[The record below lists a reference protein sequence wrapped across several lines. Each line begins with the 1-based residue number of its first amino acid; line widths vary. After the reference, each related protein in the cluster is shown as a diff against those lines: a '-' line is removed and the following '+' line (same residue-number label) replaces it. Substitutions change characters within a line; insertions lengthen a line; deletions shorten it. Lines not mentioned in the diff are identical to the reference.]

1 MGGITTTLF
10 QRPRDP
16 QYNLT
21 TLLLPGNGTN
31 GTQNNTFLDSS
42 SNNFSITR
50 NPSTGPNAPTQG
62 TFTPFSQTGWGNNFN
77 SATAD
82 WINSSSAASP
92 SGTED
97 FTVECWYFPTSKTVS
112 FPAIFSTNS
121 TYNVNTTLNIYDR
134 HDAFSTKFSVYG
146 AGVNGIASTTS
157 VVNGVWYHIAVTR
170 QNVAGTYTLRLFVN
184 GVLEASST
192 SASGNLS
199 SNACYIGRADT
210 ASLASTYLNGQVSN
224 FRITRGGALYINN
237 FTPST
242 TPLTTTVSAGTV
254 SFLACQSNRFVDNS
268 ANSYA
273 ITLSGTPSVQA
284 FSPFAPSGAYTTT
297 AVGGSGYFDG
307 TGDFLSFTPTN
318 FNLGTDA
325 FTVEGWVYL
334 RAYSFGSVIS
344 SFSSA
349 SGVGFSLS
357 INNSGIPEFLIG
369 NGSGVGAVTTVSGT
383 TALPLNAWVYL
394 AATKTA
400 GSGGT
405 MTLYVN
411 GSSVGT
417 PTTTTRSLDQN
428 LGVVARYYTNLAG
441 NELNGYIASARVSNT
456 VRTITVPTEPYTSD
470 ANTLVLFNFTN
481 AGITDATAKNDL
493 ETVGNAQI
501 STTQSKFGGSSMSFD
516 GTGDYLI
523 FPNSQNFALGS
534 GDFTVE
540 AWVYVAASKLQA
552 IMDTRAVNS
561 NTTGIALAIDASNF
575 PYVYVNNATLFTS
588 STAIT
593 LNTWTHLAMVRSS
606 GTITLY
612 INGTKPS
619 TGSAANTTNLT
630 DTALTVGSVIDYR
643 DTTATLH
650 FNGYID
656 DLRITKGFARYTAN
670 FNVPTVAFPTQ

>member
-31 GTQNNTFLDSS
+31 GAQNNTFLDSS
-42 SNNFSITR
+42 SNNFPITR

-62 TFTPFSQTGWGNNFN
+62 TFSPFSQTGWGNYFN
-77 SATAD
+77 GSTDYLSIAD
-82 WINSSSAASP
+82 NAALELG
-92 SGTED
+92 SGS
-97 FTVECWYFPTSKTVS
+97 FTVEAWVWTSSTATQTVITKRNGIAAFNFVLYLSGGTAVQLYCSSNGSSFDMFSGASVGTITLNTWNHITIQRSGNNWYGSVNGTVTSLG
-112 FPAIFSTNS
+112 TNS
-121 TYNVNTTLNIYDR
+121 STVFNNANPWLIGADAGANYVTGYISNVRIVTGS
-134 HDAFSTKFSVYG
+134 AVYG
-146 AGVNGIASTTS
+146 A
-157 VVNGVWYHIAVTR
+157 
-170 QNVAGTYTLRLFVN
+170 
-184 GVLEASST
+184 
-192 SASGNLS
+192 
-199 SNACYIGRADT
+199 
-210 ASLASTYLNGQVSN
+210 SN
-224 FRITRGGALYINN
+224 FTVPTA
-237 FTPST
+237 
-242 TPLTTTVSAGTV
+242 PLTAISGTQ
-254 SFLACQSNRFVDNS
+254 LLTCQSNRFIDNS
-268 ANSYA
+268 SNAFA
-273 ITLSGTPSVQA
+273 ITTVGSPSVQA

-516 GTGDYLI
+516 GTGDWLTTQI
-523 FPNSQNFALGS
+523 TPQTSLGP
-534 GDFTVE
+534 TYTIE
-540 AWVYVAASKLQA
+540 AWVYLA
-552 IMDTRAVNS
+552 
-561 NTTGIALAIDASNF
+561 NTTGTKAIYSHSVANVGTYGYFLFYVSGSSLGFYVRPSTGAAEAGLIAGTIS
-575 PYVYVNNATLFTS
+575 AT
-588 STAIT
+588 
-593 LNTWTHLAMVRSS
+593 TWTHVAVSVDNNSARLF
-606 GTITLY
+606 
-612 INGTKPS
+612 INGAQVGS
-619 TGSAANTTNLT
+619 TTSVSATTYT
-630 DTALTVGSVIDYR
+630 PIYSTVGADIVQGY
-643 DTTATLH
+643 A